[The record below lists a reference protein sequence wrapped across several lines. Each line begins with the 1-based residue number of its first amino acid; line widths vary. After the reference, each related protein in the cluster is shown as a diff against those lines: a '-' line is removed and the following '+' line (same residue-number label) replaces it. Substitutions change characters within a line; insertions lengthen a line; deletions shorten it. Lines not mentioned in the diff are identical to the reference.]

1 MSKVL
6 FIAGHGL
13 NRRNGYFDSGATGF
27 ISKGEHK
34 YYKEDIFPKMKQ
46 YLHKDD
52 VNKAIFHDSYNVY
65 SENNIVSLAKTY
77 GSDTQVIECHYD
89 ATGSSTA
96 KGGHVIV
103 YSGFKADKL
112 DLALRDFIGSH
123 LGLAYP
129 THKGDKGISGRSDL
143 RNVIACANNGVNY
156 RLIELGFCTN
166 KSQADY
172 MVNNTDKIARDFVM
186 AVFGRVGRSELPNK
200 KLYRVQSG
208 AFEYLE
214 NAKQLEQELKQDGYD
229 TYIVKY

>member
-1 MSKVL
+1 M
-6 FIAGHGL
+6 
-13 NRRNGYFDSGATGF
+13 
-27 ISKGEHK
+27 
-34 YYKEDIFPKMKQ
+34 
-46 YLHKDD
+46 
-52 VNKAIFHDSYNVY
+52 Y
-65 SENNIVSLAKTY
+65 SENNIVNLAKSY

-89 ATGSSTA
+89 ASTNSAA

-112 DLALRDFIGSH
+112 ELALRDFIGSH

-129 THKGDKGISGRSDL
+129 THKGDKGISGRNDL
-143 RNVIACANNGVNY
+143 RNVNACANGGVNY

-186 AVFGRVGRSELPNK
+186 AVFGRVRGSEPK
-200 KLYRVQSG
+200 KELYRVQVG
-208 AFEYLE
+208 AYE
-214 NAKQLEQELKQDGYD
+214 NKANAERKAKELKDLKQD